1 MLEDGLKTTT
11 HQLVEGLLRS
21 HLGGCAPGVLHEG
34 ATLLGHHR
42 DAPDLTER
50 VEVVA
55 EVLLRDG
62 LVEAADVERRDVRVF
77 GRVERGQCG
86 GPVRES
92 IRSYLMGL
100 TEIVTVT
107 TYTAVSSEAWAKLR
121 EWAVLAG

>member
-86 GPVRES
+86 GPVCERDK
-92 IRSYLMGL
+92 RSYLTGL
-100 TEIVTVT
+100 REIVTVPT
-107 TYTAVSSEAWAKLR
+107 DVLMPFYFMEA
-121 EWAVLAG
+121 E